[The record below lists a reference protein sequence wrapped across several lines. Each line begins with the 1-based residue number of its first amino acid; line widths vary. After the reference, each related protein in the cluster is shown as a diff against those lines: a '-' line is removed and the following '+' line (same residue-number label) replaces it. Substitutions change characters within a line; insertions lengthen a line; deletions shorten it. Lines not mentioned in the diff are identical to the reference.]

1 MKTVT
6 LVVEIVV
13 SVPDKTDSTLLHLNN
28 GLEDFRVEEA
38 GTPVKGSVKGYT
50 TVEVI
55 DDNED
60 EGADYGEIMDDE
72 G

>member
-6 LVVEIVV
+6 LVVEITV
-13 SVPDKTDSTLLHLNN
+13 SVPDSTDSTLLHLNN

-38 GTPVKGSVKGYT
+38 GTLVEGTVKGYT
-50 TVEVI
+50 TVDVI
-55 DDNED
+55 DDNET
-60 EGADYGEIMDDE
+60 AEIMDDE

>member
-13 SVPDKTDSTLLHLNN
+13 QVPNETNSTLLHLNN
-28 GLEDFRVEEA
+28 SLEDFRVEEA
-38 GTPVKGSVKGYT
+38 GTPVNGNVKSYT
-50 TVEVI
+50 TVDVI
-55 DDNED
+55 DDNEFA
-60 EGADYGEIMDDE
+60 EEMDDE

>member
-13 SVPDKTDSTLLHLNN
+13 QVPNETNSTLLHLNN
-28 GLEDFRVEEA
+28 SLEDFRVEEG
-38 GTPVKGSVKGYT
+38 GTPVDGNVTGYT
-50 TVEVI
+50 TVDVI
-55 DDNED
+55 DDNET
-60 EGADYGEIMDDE
+60 AEIMDDE